1 MAGKPN
7 FFVSFY
13 KIFRWV
19 VLVVAFVVIFMM
31 LGKPPRPS
39 LPMSREDAKQQAQ
52 SYEQKWDQLVLS
64 PPGSEGAKAHFTSD
78 EITAGINRQIAG
90 PVPVAASNGAGQ
102 PKSPELAPD
111 SQVAD
116 DAPIRNVDVDFH
128 GNEFTGQAIVNV
140 HGKDVYITISGR
152 LGSNDGYATFEPT
165 NFKVGDLTIPIS
177 LVNDALQKK
186 LAEPENREKLKLP
199 DFVQSIRIENGELV
213 VEKKD

>member
-1 MAGKPN
+1 MAAKPN
-7 FFVSFY
+7 VFVSFY

-19 VLVVAFVVIFMM
+19 VLVIAFIVIFMM

-39 LPMSREDAKQQAQ
+39 LPMSQQDAKQQAQ
-52 SYEQKWDQLVLS
+52 SYEQKWDQLALS

-78 EITAGINRQIAG
+78 EITAGINRQLGG
-90 PVPVAASNGAGQ
+90 PVPAAASNGAGQ
-102 PKSPELAPD
+102 QKAPELAPD
-111 SQVAD
+111 SQVAE

-128 GNEFTGQAIVNV
+128 GDEFTGQAIVNV

-152 LGSNDGYATFEPT
+152 LGSKDGYATFEPT
-165 NFKVGDLTIPIS
+165 NFKVGDLTIPVS

-199 DFVQSIRIENGELV
+199 DFVQSVRIENGELV